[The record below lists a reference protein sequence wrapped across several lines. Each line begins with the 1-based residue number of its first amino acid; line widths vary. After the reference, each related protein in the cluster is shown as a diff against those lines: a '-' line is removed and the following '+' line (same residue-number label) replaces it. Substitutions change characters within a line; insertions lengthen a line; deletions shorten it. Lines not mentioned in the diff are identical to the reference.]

1 MTYLQANV
9 LYDPFESLCLERLLI
24 RWLVIAFSAG
34 MTNCPSGG
42 QPVQTEI
49 CVPPKSSATRT
60 WSQFSCLVYMCTTD
74 DDQSFRPFLAV
85 MVLKFGCLLPSSA
98 PKSPSTSFQ
107 AHIDV
112 TCDGY
117 KMLLLLLFAWT
128 VLHLL
133 ALTLQMYYCS
143 NLCQSLRRYLA
154 AIQL

>member
-42 QPVQTEI
+42 QPVQTI
-49 CVPPKSSATRT
+49 FCNSDLITVQLFGVHVLNRW
-60 WSQFSCLVYMCTTD
+60 WSH
-74 DDQSFRPFLAV
+74 QSFRPFLAV
-85 MVLKFGCLLPSSA
+85 VVLKFGCLLPSSA

-107 AHIDV
+107 AHINV

-117 KMLLLLLFAWT
+117 EMFLLLLFAWT

-133 ALTLQMYYCS
+133 ALTLRMYYCT